1 MQEATAYGNG
11 IANEFNERDRKRILE
26 AGKARIQVLSKDDI
40 AAWRKAMQPVWQKFE
55 GDIGSDLIQAALKA
69 NK

>member
-1 MQEATAYGNG
+1 MGRDGAARRLQVT
-11 IANEFNERDRKRILE
+11 ERDRKRILE

-55 GDIGSDLIQAALKA
+55 GDIGNDLIQAALKA